1 MATRQRAEAVGKLT
15 SPATGLTVL
24 WSGTRFTLPR
34 AEDFPLEALEA
45 EEEGK
50 HLTAL
55 KLILGAG
62 QYTVW
67 RALASTAA
75 DAEEFSAAVMKELGR
90 EPSTV
95 ALLLADEATA
105 EALEADF
112 CTDTGSTCL
121 ISTAAT
127 CPTGG
132 CAHWS
137 HTCRRTRR
145 SGRCTIRA
153 PGGPGPSFWQQRPN
167 DDSLRFGRLWRPR
180 SVRMSPT
187 SSWPTRSM
195 SWLRQFRLRVVR
207 ESPN

>member
-24 WSGTRFTLPR
+24 WSDTRFTLPR

-90 EPSTV
+90 ENLNGRSAP
-95 ALLLADEATA
+95 
-105 EALEADF
+105 
-112 CTDTGSTCL
+112 G
-121 ISTAAT
+121 
-127 CPTGG
+127 
-132 CAHWS
+132 
-137 HTCRRTRR
+137 RRGDRR
-145 SGRCTIRA
+145 SARSRFSAPIRGRPA
-153 PGGPGPSFWQQRPN
+153 
-167 DDSLRFGRLWRPR
+167 
-180 SVRMSPT
+180 
-187 SSWPTRSM
+187 
-195 SWLRQFRLRVVR
+195 
-207 ESPN
+207 